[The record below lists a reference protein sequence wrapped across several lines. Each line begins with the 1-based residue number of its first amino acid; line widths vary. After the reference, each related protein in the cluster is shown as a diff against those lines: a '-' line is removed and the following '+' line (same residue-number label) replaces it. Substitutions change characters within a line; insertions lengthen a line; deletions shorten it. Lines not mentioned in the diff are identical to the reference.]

1 MTKKQPTRESVRVTD
16 EMLQAILDY
25 WKKKGGRNSRHAY
38 MALKLA
44 AASGARRGE
53 LLGFTPND
61 LQQRSDG
68 KMIILFK
75 RQRRPLNK
83 SNPNRFDIKLKT
95 ARSYGAAV
103 LDLFPELPKE
113 LDDYIRDY
121 DIMPDK
127 PLFDVYPS
135 TADRWLERARD
146 DLKLDPR
153 LRLHDLISWYI
164 AKKYPLVVKALG
176 ENNPLLIEDYL
187 RKDLE
192 TIRRH
197 YHRQIPPEELMEMV

>member
-1 MTKKQPTRESVRVTD
+1 MPKKQPTREFVRVTD
-16 EMLQAILDY
+16 EMLQSILDY
-25 WKKKGGRNSRHAY
+25 WKKKGGRNSRRAY
-38 MALKLA
+38 LALKLV

-53 LLGFTPND
+53 LLGFTPGD

-68 KMIILFK
+68 KTIILFK

-83 SNPNRFDIKLKT
+83 SHPNRFDTKLKT

-103 LDLFPELPKE
+103 LDLFPDLPKE

-127 PLFDVYPS
+127 PIFDVHPI
-135 TADRWLERARD
+135 TLDRYLVRARD

-164 AKKYPLVVKALG
+164 AKKYPLVAKALG
-176 ENNPLLIEDYL
+176 DNPLLVEDYL
-187 RKDLE
+187 RKRLD
-192 TIRRH
+192 TIEAH
-197 YHRQIPPEELMEMV
+197 YHRQLPPEQLMEMV

>member
-1 MTKKQPTRESVRVTD
+1 MRKKQPTREQIRVTD

-25 WKKKGGRNSRHAY
+25 WKKKGGRNWRLAY

-68 KMIILFK
+68 KYIILFK
-75 RQRRPLNK
+75 RQRRPLPRG
-83 SNPNRFDIKLKT
+83 NPDLFDTILKT
-95 ARSYGAAV
+95 ERSYGGAV

-127 PLFDVYPS
+127 PLFDVTPR
-135 TADRWLERARD
+135 TVDNWLAQAKD
-146 DLKLDPR
+146 ALKLDPR

-164 AKKYPLVVKALG
+164 AKKYPQVVKALG

-187 RKDLE
+187 RKSLE

-197 YHRQIPPEELMEMV
+197 YHRQIPPEQLMEMV

>member
-1 MTKKQPTRESVRVTD
+1 MKKLATRESIRVTD

-25 WKKKGGRNSRHAY
+25 WKKKGGRNWRLAY
-38 MALKLA
+38 LALKLA

-75 RQRRPLNK
+75 RQRRPLNRG
-83 SNPNRFDIKLKT
+83 NPDLFDTILKT
-95 ARSYGAAV
+95 ERSYGGAV
-103 LDLFPELPKE
+103 LDLFPELPQE

-127 PLFDVYPS
+127 PLFDVTPR
-135 TADRWLERARD
+135 TVDNWLAQAKD
-146 DLKLDPR
+146 ALKLDPR

-164 AKKYPLVVKALG
+164 AKKYPQVVKALG

-187 RKDLE
+187 RKSLE

-197 YHRQIPPEELMEMV
+197 YHRQIPPEQLMEMV